1 MIIYIFRIKPIT
13 EDLGL
18 LSFNAS
24 SWYNDATAPHFAQ
37 LYSKEN
43 GYWKPSTPSENEYL
57 QIYLGSSETIY
68 GVQVSGNPLDDEF
81 VTGFKVAYSMDG
93 ISFSYVSF
101 HGQPE
106 VIFTFDQNY
115 KNHTNTI
122 IVIHNRFS
130 AGLPLMM

>member
-1 MIIYIFRIKPIT
+1 M
-13 EDLGL
+13 

-37 LYSKEN
+37 LYSEEN
-43 GYWKPSTPSENEYL
+43 GYWRPTTPSENEYL

-68 GVQVSGNPLDDEF
+68 GIQVSGNPFDDEF
-81 VTGFKVAYSMDG
+81 VKSFKVAYSMDG
-93 ISFSYVSF
+93 ISYSYVSF

-106 VIFTFDQNY
+106 VIFTFGQNY

-122 IVIHNRFS
+122 ILTRNRFS
-130 AGLPLMM
+130 ADLALTM